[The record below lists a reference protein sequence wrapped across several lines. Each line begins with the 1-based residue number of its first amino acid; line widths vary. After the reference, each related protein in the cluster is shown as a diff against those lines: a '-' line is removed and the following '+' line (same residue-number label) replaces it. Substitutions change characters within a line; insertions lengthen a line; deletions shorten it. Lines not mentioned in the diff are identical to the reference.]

1 MRFPLTVFLSA
12 FLLFQVQPMMG
23 RFVLP
28 WFGGGPA
35 VWTNCLLF
43 FQAALLAGYLY
54 AHWLGSKVSPR
65 GQAVVH
71 IALLVGSLAFLP
83 LAGHIGVW
91 RPDSALQ
98 PSLRILLLL
107 AATAGVPYFMLAS
120 TAPLVQ
126 RWFHLAGQDRSP
138 WRLYALSNLAS
149 FAALLTYP
157 FLFEP
162 FLRLR
167 TQARMWSVLYVGF
180 VMMAGWTAWRARRN
194 AGETTPTWRSAPPSG
209 LPSGLPSALPS
220 ALPALWMAL
229 SAAASILLLAT
240 TSQISQE
247 VAVVPFLWIAPLSI
261 YLLTFVL
268 AFADL
273 YRRKPFAVA
282 AGVLSAAAC
291 AVLAATVAVP
301 VWAQIAV
308 DLAALFAASMV
319 CQGELVRA
327 RPAPEHLT
335 AFYLS
340 IAAGGA
346 LGGVF
351 TALLAPRIFTEFT
364 EYPLGLAAACLLG
377 IVAWTC
383 EGVLKQW
390 TGLSFG
396 VRIPMMALLLGGLA
410 SAATAVVNRQPA
422 LATVRNFYGIL
433 RVTEAL
439 DSRGRVLRKLTHGRI
454 KHGSQFLDPELRSR
468 PTSYYG
474 PHSGVALALQ
484 RLRSEN
490 KPLRIAVIG
499 LGAGTLAAWGR
510 PGDTIR
516 FYEINPAVANIAS
529 QWFSYLRDS
538 PARPE
543 IALGDARIT
552 LERELA
558 SGARQDFDAIA
569 VDAFSGDSI
578 PIHLLTAE
586 SGEIYKQRLRPGGVL
601 LLHISNRSLDLE
613 PVARGLA
620 ASMGESASV
629 IVSSDDSETGEDS
642 AIWVSI
648 TTKGGGSAG
657 STRRTLLWTDDFASL
672 WHVLK

>member
-1 MRFPLTVFLSA
+1 MRFPLTVSLSA

-71 IALLVGSLAFLP
+71 VVLLAGSLAFLP
-83 LAGHIGVW
+83 LAGHIGAW

-107 AATAGVPYFMLAS
+107 GATAGVPYFMLAS

-126 RWFHLAGQDRSP
+126 RWFHLAGPDRSP
-138 WRLYALSNLAS
+138 WKLYALSNLAS

-162 FLRLR
+162 FLRLH
-167 TQARMWSVLYVGF
+167 TQARMWSVMYVGF
-180 VMMAGWTAWRARRN
+180 VVMSGWTAWRARRN
-194 AGETTPTWRSAPPSG
+194 AGETTPTWRSA
-209 LPSGLPSALPS
+209 LPLALPS
-220 ALPALWMAL
+220 ALLASSVALWLAL

-240 TSQISQE
+240 TNQISQE

-273 YRRKPFAVA
+273 YRRKPFALA

-327 RPAPEHLT
+327 RPAAEHLT
-335 AFYLS
+335 AFYLI

-377 IVAWTC
+377 ILAWTR

-390 TGLSFG
+390 TSLNFG
-396 VRIPMMALLLGGLA
+396 VRIPMMALLLGGLTA
-410 SAATAVVNRQPA
+410 SATAIVNRQPA

-433 RVTEAL
+433 RVTETL
-439 DSRGRVLRKLTHGRI
+439 DSHGRALRLLTHGRI
-454 KHGSQFLDPELRSR
+454 KHGSQFLDPALRSR

-474 PHSGVALALQ
+474 PHSGAALVLQ
-484 RLRSEN
+484 RLRREN

-499 LGAGTLAAWGR
+499 LGTGTLAAWGR

-516 FYEINPAVANIAS
+516 FYEINPAVADIAS
-529 QWFSYLRDS
+529 HWFSYLRDS
-538 PARPE
+538 PARSE
-543 IALGDARIT
+543 IALGDARVT
-552 LERELA
+552 LERDLA
-558 SGARQDFDAIA
+558 SGAREDFDAIA

-586 SGEIYKQRLRPGGVL
+586 SAEIYKQRLAPGGVL

-648 TTKGGGSAG
+648 TANGARTASP
-657 STRRTLLWTDDFASL
+657 TRRTLVWTDDFASL